1 MDTEKKL
8 PVRKNTRLQVFDYN
22 IPTAYFVTICTEH
35 KQPILSN
42 IVGGDV
48 LDAPQSNDVNVA
60 KVELLKCGKIAEKYI
75 LQLNDFY
82 EDITVENYVIMPDHI
97 HILLRVLD
105 AEVGGASRTSPP
117 TRQHSKVTTFVSTFK
132 RFLTKSLEKTF
143 GKGLFMTTL
152 FETQR
157 IAKSISIILSKIQCD
172 GITNIKKKNKKQLTV
187 GAPVI

>member
-1 MDTEKKL
+1 MDIEKKL
-8 PVRKNTRLQVFDYN
+8 PTRKNTRLQVFDYN
-22 IPTAYFVTICTEH
+22 IPTAYFVTICTAH
-35 KQPILSN
+35 KKQILSN

-48 LDAPQSNDVNVA
+48 LDAPQSDDVNVA

-82 EDITVENYVIMPDHI
+82 QDISVEKYVIMPDHI

-143 GKGLFMTTL
+143 GNDLFTTTL
-152 FETQR
+152 FEIQR
-157 IAKSISIILSKIQCD
+157 IMKNISITLSKIQCD
-172 GITNIKKKNKKQLTV
+172 GIINIKKMNRKKSSPL
-187 GAPVI
+187 AYP

>member
-1 MDTEKKL
+1 M
-8 PVRKNTRLQVFDYN
+8 FDYN

-48 LDAPQSNDVNVA
+48 LDAPQSDDINVA

-105 AEVGGASRTSPP
+105 AEAGGASR
-117 TRQHSKVTTFVSTFK
+117 F
-132 RFLTKSLEKTF
+132 SLRL
-143 GKGLFMTTL
+143 GH
-152 FETQR
+152 
-157 IAKSISIILSKIQCD
+157 AHV
-172 GITNIKKKNKKQLTV
+172 LTV
-187 GAPVI
+187 HWTVIHCVRATSLRRPLQSNIRE